1 MSKNEKP
8 MTGRELGEELLAA
21 VKQMKTGKAARETRV
36 ELSPAAQARASVGL
50 SQSQFAALLGV
61 SMRTLQDWE
70 QGRREPTGAARTLLR
85 VAATHPEALRGVT
98 S

>member
-21 VKQMKTGKAARETRV
+21 VKQMKAGKAARETQV

-61 SMRTLQDWE
+61 SARTLQDWE

-85 VAATHPEALRGVT
+85 VAATHPEALRSVAV
-98 S
+98 